1 MWVCGGKVL
10 PPRTQTWIT
19 IITAVKSKDLS
30 DSEGQQVKTL
40 SVTFCPKLQ
49 GHAIAIYTRNIRDI
63 VKLTEGCQQNV
74 NLETWPQPFCQR
86 HSSRCVIDLCCSRK
100 PASVIYY
107 TSFHKNIGEPWH
119 HIKTLLDLE
128 GYRVGLTN
136 EGLAPEG
143 GLEVLITSL
152 SSTTLSWNKTVA

>member
-119 HIKTLLDLE
+119 HIKTLLIWKDT
-128 GYRVGLTN
+128 GLDW
-136 EGLAPEG
+136 PIK
-143 GLEVLITSL
+143 VWHQKVDWKCWSHPSRPRHSL
-152 SSTTLSWNKTVA
+152 GTKQ